1 MEIQV
6 SEEMSRILA
15 YAREEAMRTGAY
27 EIGTDHLLLG
37 LLRHSD
43 NLACK
48 VLSALGVDL
57 DDFKHYVES
66 LIFKR
71 ESVPYDQESKLRF
84 SREARATLNMSV
96 LETSTLGDSQTRSE
110 HLLLAI
116 CRSTAAACKTYL
128 EAEDI
133 RRDTVAS
140 FLRSVD
146 GQALGKAP
154 ASSPAP
160 VKRILHIVIGKPKI
174 YS

>member
-43 NLACK
+43 NLACRT
-48 VLSALGVDL
+48 LTSLGVDL

-84 SREARATLNMSV
+84 SREARGTLNMSV
-96 LETSTLGDSQTRSE
+96 LETSSLGDSETCSQ

-116 CRSTAAACKTYL
+116 SRSTAAASKTYL
-128 EAEDI
+128 EAEGI
-133 RRDTVAS
+133 TRDSIAS
-140 FLRSVD
+140 FLRETAA
-146 GQALGKAP
+146 QAEQEQAP
-154 ASSPAP
+154 RQAP

>member
-1 MEIQV
+1 MN
-6 SEEMSRILA
+6 RILG
-15 YAREEAMRTGAY
+15 YSREEAMRTGAY

-48 VLSALGVDL
+48 ALTSLGVDL
-57 DDFKHYVES
+57 EDFKLYVES

-84 SREARATLNMSV
+84 SREARGTLNMSV
-96 LETSTLGDSQTRSE
+96 LETSSMGDTETRSQ

-128 EAEDI
+128 EAEGI
-133 RRDTVAS
+133 NRESVAS
-140 FLRSVD
+140 FLRD
-146 GQALGKAP
+146 MAAQAEIQKAP
-154 ASSPAP
+154 KPAP
-160 VKRILHIVIGKPKI
+160 VQRILHIVIGKPKI

>member
-1 MEIQV
+1 MN
-6 SEEMSRILA
+6 RILG
-15 YAREEAMRTGAY
+15 YSREEAMRTGAY

-48 VLSALGVDL
+48 ALTSLGVDL
-57 DDFKHYVES
+57 EDFKLYVES

-84 SREARATLNMSV
+84 SREARGTLNMSV
-96 LETSTLGDSQTRSE
+96 LETSSMGDTETRSQ

-128 EAEDI
+128 EAEGI
-133 RRDTVAS
+133 NRESVAS
-140 FLRSVD
+140 FLRDVAA
-146 GQALGKAP
+146 QAEIQKAP
-154 ASSPAP
+154 KPAP
-160 VKRILHIVIGKPKI
+160 VQRILHIVIGKPKI

>member
-6 SEEMSRILA
+6 SEEMSRILG
-15 YAREEAMRTGAY
+15 YSREEAMRTGAY

-48 VLSALGVDL
+48 VLASLGVDL

-84 SREARATLNMSV
+84 SREARNTLNMSV
-96 LETSTLGDSQTRSE
+96 LETSTLGDPETCSQ
-110 HLLLAI
+110 HLLMAI
-116 CRSTAAACKTYL
+116 CRSSAAASKTYL
-128 EAEDI
+128 EAEGI
-133 RRDTVAS
+133 SRDSIAS
-140 FLRSVD
+140 FLKDSSARAES
-146 GQALGKAP
+146 QQP
-154 ASSPAP
+154 AKPAP
-160 VKRILHIVIGKPKI
+160 VQRILHIVVGKPKI

>member
-1 MEIQV
+1 MN
-6 SEEMSRILA
+6 RILG
-15 YAREEAMRTGAY
+15 YSREEAMRTGAY

-48 VLSALGVDL
+48 ALSSLGVDL

-66 LIFKR
+66 LIFRR
-71 ESVPYDQESKLRF
+71 ESVPYDQENKLRF
-84 SREARATLNMSV
+84 SREARGTLNMSV
-96 LETSTLGDSQTRSE
+96 LETSTLGDSETRSQ

-128 EAEDI
+128 EAEGI
-133 RRDTVAS
+133 TRDAIAA
-140 FLRSVD
+140 FLREESA
-146 GQALGKAP
+146 QAELQKAP
-154 ASSPAP
+154 KPTP
-160 VKRILHIVIGKPKI
+160 VTRVLHIVIGKPKI

>member
-1 MEIQV
+1 
-6 SEEMSRILA
+6 MSRILG
-15 YAREEAMRTGAY
+15 YSREEAMRTGAY

-48 VLSALGVDL
+48 ALASLGVDL

-71 ESVPYDQESKLRF
+71 ESVPYDHENKLRF
-84 SREARATLNMSV
+84 SREARNTLNMSV
-96 LETSTLGDSQTRSE
+96 LETSTLGDPETRSQ

-116 CRSTAAACKTYL
+116 CRSAAAASKTYL
-128 EAEDI
+128 EAEGI
-133 RRDTVAS
+133 SRDTVAT
-140 FLRSVD
+140 FLKDRAD
-146 GQALGKAP
+146 EELNQNPK
-154 ASSPAP
+154 PAP
-160 VKRILHIVIGKPKI
+160 VKRIMHIVIGKPKI

>member
-6 SEEMSRILA
+6 SDEMNRILG
-15 YAREEAMRTGAY
+15 YSREEAMRTGAY

-48 VLSALGVDL
+48 ALTSLGVDL
-57 DDFKHYVES
+57 EDFKLYVES

-71 ESVPYDQESKLRF
+71 ESVPYYQESKLRF
-84 SREARATLNMSV
+84 SREARGTLNMSV
-96 LETSTLGDSQTRSE
+96 LETSSMGDTETRSQ

-128 EAEDI
+128 EAEGI
-133 RRDTVAS
+133 NRESVAS
-140 FLRSVD
+140 FLRD
-146 GQALGKAP
+146 MAAQAEIQKAP
-154 ASSPAP
+154 KPAP
-160 VKRILHIVIGKPKI
+160 VQRILHIVIGKPKI

>member
-6 SEEMSRILA
+6 SEEMSRILG
-15 YAREEAMRTGAY
+15 YSREEAMRTGAY

-48 VLSALGVDL
+48 ALTSLGVDL
-57 DDFKHYVES
+57 EDFKLYVES

-71 ESVPYDQESKLRF
+71 ESVPYDHENKLRF
-84 SREARATLNMSV
+84 SREARGTLNMSV
-96 LETSTLGDSQTRSE
+96 LETSALGDAETRSQ

-128 EAEDI
+128 EAEGI
-133 RRDTVAS
+133 TRDSVAS
-140 FLRSVD
+140 FLRD
-146 GQALGKAP
+146 MAAQAEIQKAP
-154 ASSPAP
+154 QPAP
-160 VKRILHIVIGKPKI
+160 PTRILHIVIGKPKI

>member
-6 SEEMSRILA
+6 SEEMSRILG
-15 YAREEAMRTGAY
+15 YSREEAMRTGAY

-48 VLSALGVDL
+48 VLVSLGVDL

-84 SREARATLNMSV
+84 SREARGTLNMSV
-96 LETSTLGDSQTRSE
+96 LETSTLGDTETRSQ

-128 EAEDI
+128 EAEGI
-133 RRDTVAS
+133 NRDSIAS
-140 FLRSVD
+140 FLRD
-146 GQALGKAP
+146 ANAQAELHKAP
-154 ASSPAP
+154 KPAP
-160 VKRILHIVIGKPKI
+160 TTRVLHIVIGKPKI

>member
-6 SEEMSRILA
+6 SEEMSRILG
-15 YAREEAMRTGAY
+15 YSREEAMRTGAY

-48 VLSALGVDL
+48 ALASLGVDL

-71 ESVPYDQESKLRF
+71 ESVPYDQENKLRF
-84 SREARATLNMSV
+84 SREARNTLNMSV
-96 LETSTLGDSQTRSE
+96 LETSTLGDAETRSQ

-128 EAEDI
+128 EAEGI
-133 RRDTVAS
+133 SRDSVAT
-140 FLRSVD
+140 FLKD
-146 GQALGKAP
+146 LATGKDLQQ
-154 ASSPAP
+154 SSKPAP

>member
-6 SEEMSRILA
+6 SEEMSRILG
-15 YAREEAMRTGAY
+15 YSREEAMRTGAY

-48 VLSALGVDL
+48 ALASLGVDL

-71 ESVPYDQESKLRF
+71 ESVPYDQENKLRF
-84 SREARATLNMSV
+84 SREARNTLNMSV
-96 LETSTLGDSQTRSE
+96 LETSTLGDAETRSQ

-128 EAEDI
+128 EAEGI
-133 RRDTVAS
+133 NRDSVAS
-140 FLRSVD
+140 FLKESAAGED
-146 GQALGKAP
+146 AAQTSKP
-154 ASSPAP
+154 TP
-160 VKRILHIVIGKPKI
+160 VTRVLHIVIGKPKI

>member
-6 SEEMSRILA
+6 SEEMSRILG
-15 YAREEAMRTGAY
+15 YSWEEAMRTGAY

-48 VLSALGVDL
+48 ALASLGVDL

-71 ESVPYDQESKLRF
+71 ESVPYDQENKLRF
-84 SREARATLNMSV
+84 SREARGTLNMSV
-96 LETSTLGDSQTRSE
+96 LETSTLGDSETRSQ

-116 CRSTAAACKTYL
+116 CRSTAAASKTYL
-128 EAEDI
+128 EAEGI
-133 RRDTVAS
+133 NRDAIVS
-140 FLRSVD
+140 FLRDSAAQEELD
-146 GQALGKAP
+146 KSP
-154 ASSPAP
+154 RPAP

-174 YS
+174 FS

>member
-1 MEIQV
+1 
-6 SEEMSRILA
+6 MSRILG
-15 YAREEAMRTGAY
+15 YSREEAMRTGAY

-48 VLSALGVDL
+48 ALASLGVDL

-71 ESVPYDQESKLRF
+71 ESVPYDHENKLRF
-84 SREARATLNMSV
+84 SREARNTLNMSV
-96 LETSTLGDSQTRSE
+96 LETSTLGDPETRSQ

-116 CRSTAAACKTYL
+116 CRSAAAASKTYL
-128 EAEDI
+128 EAEGI
-133 RRDTVAS
+133 SRDTVAT
-140 FLRSVD
+140 FLKDRAD
-146 GQALGKAP
+146 EEMNQNPK
-154 ASSPAP
+154 PAP
-160 VKRILHIVIGKPKI
+160 VKRIMHIVIGKPKI